1 MRLTSFE
8 LHFFLSL
15 FNFFQDPNLCA
26 PDQLLRIRIRTSTN
40 DVVRRGR
47 LSQVHGAPCK
57 AVIAE
62 ESINVGEH
70 AKKAIFVEES
80 PYYLTVARRIVQNI
94 PKAVLQADHG
104 LL

>member
-1 MRLTSFE
+1 MRS
-8 LHFFLSL
+8 
-15 FNFFQDPNLCA
+15 
-26 PDQLLRIRIRTSTN
+26 STN

-47 LSQVHGAPCK
+47 LQVYCATCK
-57 AVIAE
+57 AVVAI

-70 AKKAIFVEES
+70 AEKAVFVEES